1 MNPVERIRAAARAK
15 NLDLFIILC
24 GVVGIQTA
32 NIIIKAQ
39 IMRIIRIDGTFVHTN
54 SVDSA
59 F

>member
-15 NLDLFIILC
+15 NLDLFILC